1 MSEIIKIAVEGVLLG
16 TSISVQVIE
25 SGPSFRGIIF
35 IFRPT
40 TSLSA
45 KEESFKFTLKYPEPS
60 LIINSKGFE
69 VPRR

>member
-1 MSEIIKIAVEGVLLG
+1 MLFGS
-16 TSISVQVIE
+16 SISVTVIE
-25 SGPSFRGIIF
+25 SGPSFWGIIF

-45 KEESFKFTLKYPEPS
+45 KDESFKFTLKYPEPS
-60 LIINSKGFE
+60 LIINSKVLE

>member
-1 MSEIIKIAVEGVLLG
+1 M
-16 TSISVQVIE
+16 TVIE
-25 SGPSFRGIIF
+25 SGPSFWGIIF

-45 KEESFKFTLKYPEPS
+45 KDESFKFTLKYPEPS
-60 LIINSKGFE
+60 LIINSKVLE